1 MTELESGLYTI
12 VTKYGVSALVIACI
26 TIFLIGVL
34 KYFDVFK
41 KVPKDNRKPIYYVLN
56 YVFVFAIT
64 AAYYGIFKLNFND
77 YVAYA
82 FVVASAV
89 NLLYPI
95 YENLKLRDLFKL
107 IGNFIVKVVAKN
119 QVETEKT
126 KIKNQTETEEIK
138 EDASSEV
145 VVEEVKEDSKEQ
157 KII

>member
-26 TIFLIGVL
+26 TIFLIGIL
-34 KYFDVFK
+34 KYFDVFR

-64 AAYYGIFKLNFND
+64 AAYYGIFKLSFND

-82 FVVASAV
+82 LVVASAV

-95 YENLKLRDLFKL
+95 YENLKLRDLFKI
-107 IGNFIVKVVAKN
+107 IGNFIVRVVAKN
-119 QVETEKT
+119 QIENEKA
-126 KIKNQTETEEIK
+126 KIENESEQPK
-138 EDASSEV
+138 ENTSSEV
-145 VVEEVKEDSKEQ
+145 DVQEVKEDSKEQ

>member
-12 VTKYGVSALVIACI
+12 VTKYGISALIIACI
-26 TIFLIGVL
+26 TIFLIGIL
-34 KYFDVFK
+34 KYFNVFS

-64 AAYYGIFKLNFND
+64 AAYYGIFKLGFND

-95 YENLKLRDLFKL
+95 YENLKLRDLFKI
-107 IGNFIVKVVAKN
+107 IGNFVVRVVAKN
-119 QVETEKT
+119 QVEQEKT
-126 KIKNQTETEEIK
+126 KIENKTEEVN
-138 EDASSEV
+138 ENVNSEIV
-145 VVEEVKEDSKEQ
+145 VQEVKEDSKEQ

>member
-12 VTKYGVSALVIACI
+12 VTKYGISALIIACI
-26 TIFLIGVL
+26 TIFLIGIL
-34 KYFDVFK
+34 KYFNVFG

-95 YENLKLRDLFKL
+95 YENLKLRDLFQI

-119 QVETEKT
+119 QVENEKA
-126 KIKNQTETEEIK
+126 KIENEQIK
-138 EDASSEV
+138 KDASSEV
-145 VVEEVKEDSKEQ
+145 VVQEVKEDSKEQ